1 MPMNDWIA
9 RTTFIVPLALAAGV
23 LAAQAAPAPPGVTL
37 VDRCEVSP
45 GNPGSPPGGWDR
57 NRKTGR
63 VILTMQG
70 TAPAGAKLRFVA
82 ANGAP
87 TIVPFVSGAD
97 TPGFNYPIKVT
108 LLSAASKPLKARL
121 NGKLYAPAKGY
132 HIRLAFTVDEMNA
145 AKCRTL
151 IAPPDPREF
160 PWGVGKVRPSMRP
173 YYGVDEFG
181 KPMVE

>member
-1 MPMNDWIA
+1 MLSRGNPNWLA
-9 RTTFIVPLALAAGV
+9 VPLVLYLALVSAH
-23 LAAQAAPAPPGVTL
+23 AAPTPVGVTL
-37 VDRCEVSP
+37 VDRCEVDP
-45 GNPGSPPGGWDR
+45 GNPNSPPGGWDR

-82 ANGAP
+82 LNG
-87 TIVPFVSGAD
+87 TQTFVPFAAGGD
-97 TPGFNYPIKVT
+97 TPPVAYPVKVT
-108 LLSAASKPLKARL
+108 LVGPTGKPLSTRL
-121 NGKLYAPAKGY
+121 NGKRFVPAKGY
-132 HIRLAFTVDEMNA
+132 HARLAFTVDEMNG

-151 IAPPDPREF
+151 ISAPNPREF
-160 PWGVGKVRPSMRP
+160 PWGAGKVRPSMRP

>member
-1 MPMNDWIA
+1 MRDWIA
-9 RTTFIVPLALAAGV
+9 RTAFTVPLAFAVGAFAV
-23 LAAQAAPAPPGVTL
+23 QAAPAPTGVTL

-45 GNPGSPPGGWDR
+45 GSPGSPPGGWDH

-70 TAPAGAKLRFVA
+70 SAPAGAKLRFVTRD
-82 ANGAP
+82 GV
-87 TIVPFVSGAD
+87 TITVPFGAGTD
-97 TPGFNYPIKVT
+97 TSPLSYPVKVT
-108 LLSAASKPLKARL
+108 LLGASGKPLKSRV
-121 NGKLYAPAKGY
+121 NGKRFIPAKGY
-132 HIRLAFTVDEMNA
+132 HLRLAFTVEEMNG
-145 AKCRTL
+145 AKCRSL